1 MKMKT
6 SKKEYCVNSLVDQ
19 TRTSV
24 KLAEEILGLYKA
36 NGNRVNILPRG
47 VLLEFLG
54 GDVPLGLWNP

>member
-36 NGNRVNILPRG
+36 NGNRVNILPVNWLRAA
-47 VLLEFLG
+47 V
-54 GDVPLGLWNP
+54 